1 MPVLIAESFRQN
13 LHQNRPFFPLP
24 AEQSARQGQAA
35 IVFPAIPA
43 PASRPDALAAH
54 GKEVSGRHRSQ
65 VGIPCDL
72 VRPRASPFGEIS
84 FGQGL
89 QTPGDPPEEMFPVP
103 GSRGFLKHL
112 PVFPA
117 QSRQAG
123 SAQVLN
129 FHQYRVV
136 QVLLLSVDHSY
147 RCAI

>member
-1 MPVLIAESFRQN
+1 MPAKVTT
-13 LHQNRPFFPLP
+13 
-24 AEQSARQGQAA
+24 
-35 IVFPAIPA
+35 
-43 PASRPDALAAH
+43 
-54 GKEVSGRHRSQ
+54 KEVSRRDRSQ
-65 VGIPCDL
+65 VGVACDL
-72 VRPRASPFGEIS
+72 VGPRASPLREIS
-84 FGQGL
+84 LGQGL

-112 PVFPA
+112 PVLPA

-129 FHQYRVV
+129 FHQYRLV